1 MWRTPSF
8 LLRTVIAQLCRA
20 RLSYSVARLA
30 NMIAL
35 IGPSAVTDLIGSAA
49 LRSILAASTVKL
61 LGSQASVR
69 PVRVGDR
76 RTNERTDKQNDN
88 AIA

>member
-1 MWRTPSF
+1 
-8 LLRTVIAQLCRA
+8 
-20 RLSYSVARLA
+20 
-30 NMIAL
+30 
-35 IGPSAVTDLIGSAA
+35 
-49 LRSILAASTVKL
+49 LAASTVKL